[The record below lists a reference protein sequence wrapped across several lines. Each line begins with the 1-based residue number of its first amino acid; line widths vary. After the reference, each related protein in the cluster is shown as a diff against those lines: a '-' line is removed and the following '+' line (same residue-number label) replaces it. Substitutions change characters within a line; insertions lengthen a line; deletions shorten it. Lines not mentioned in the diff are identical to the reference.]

1 MNKKA
6 YIIPETTVITVE
18 LQQLMKVVSG
28 GGGEGLTVS
37 PDADE
42 SDEDNRS
49 RRSNNCWDDDE

>member
-18 LQQLMKVVSG
+18 LQQLIAMS

-37 PDADE
+37 PDPDE
-42 SDEDNRS
+42 SDEDNRT
-49 RRSNNCWDDDE
+49 RRSYNCWDDEE